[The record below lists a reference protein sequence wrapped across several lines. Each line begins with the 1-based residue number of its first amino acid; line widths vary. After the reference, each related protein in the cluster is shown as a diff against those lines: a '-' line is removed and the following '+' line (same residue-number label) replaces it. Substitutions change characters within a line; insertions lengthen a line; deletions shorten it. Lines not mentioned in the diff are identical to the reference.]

1 MNYKG
6 ASQVDDRNICLQ
18 KLYTYIL
25 NYVMILESKKDICDD
40 MNCNDK
46 CTNIHDRG
54 LGYGF

>member
-1 MNYKG
+1 MF
-6 ASQVDDRNICLQ
+6 A

>member
-1 MNYKG
+1 MF
-6 ASQVDDRNICLQ
+6 A

-25 NYVMILESKKDICDD
+25 NYVMILESKKDICDV
-40 MNCNDK
+40 MNCKDK